1 MKRFYKQAA
10 VVDSDN
16 GYGIVL
22 DGRAVRTPAHKP
34 LTVPTRAL
42 ADAIAAE
49 WNAQGDKIDPRA
61 MPLTGLA
68 NAAIDRVAPDKSTF
82 AHGLAA
88 YGESDC
94 LAYRAEGPAALVA
107 RQEAAWDPI
116 LDWARQRYDVR
127 IETTASIIHKAQ
139 PAETLERLGAAVQT
153 MDAFH
158 LAGLSPL
165 VTISGSLIVALALA
179 ERAIDADT
187 AWTASHL
194 DELWQAE
201 TWGEDT
207 LAAEARAARRRDFE
221 AGSRFLEL
229 VSQLP

>member
-1 MKRFYKQAA
+1 MRRFYKQAA
-10 VVDSDN
+10 VTASED

-22 DGRAVRTPAHKP
+22 DGKAVRTPARNP
-34 LTVPTRAL
+34 LTVPTRPL
-42 ADAIAAE
+42 AEAIAAE
-49 WNAQGDKIDPRA
+49 WNVQGDKIDPRT

-68 NAAIDRVAPDKSTF
+68 NAAIDRVAPDKWAF
-82 AHGLAA
+82 ARGLAA

-94 LAYRAEGPAALVA
+94 LAYRAEGPAPLVA
-107 RQEAAWDPI
+107 RQQAAWDPI

-127 IETTASIIHKAQ
+127 IETTAGLIHKPQ
-139 PAETLERLGAAVQT
+139 LAETLERLSAAVQA

-179 ERAIDADT
+179 ERVIDADT

-194 DELWQAE
+194 DELWQTE
-201 TWGEDT
+201 QWGEDT
-207 LAAEARAARRRDFE
+207 LAAEARAVHRRDFE
-221 AGSRFLEL
+221 AGARFLEL
-229 VSQLP
+229 VSQPS

>member
-1 MKRFYKQAA
+1 MRRFYEQAA
-10 VVDSDN
+10 VTASED

-22 DGRAVRTPAHKP
+22 DGKAVRTPARNP
-34 LTVPTRAL
+34 LTVPSRPL

-49 WNAQGDKIDPRA
+49 WNAQGDKIDPRT

-68 NAAIDRVAPDKSTF
+68 NAAIDRIATDKPAF
-82 AHGLAA
+82 AGSLAA

-107 RQEAAWDPI
+107 RQQAAWDPI

-127 IETTASIIHKAQ
+127 IETTAGLIHKPQ
-139 PAETLERLGAAVQT
+139 PAETLERLGAAVQA

-165 VTISGSLIVALALA
+165 VTISGSVIVALALA

-201 TWGEDT
+201 LWGEDT
-207 LAAEARAARRRDFE
+207 LAAEARAVRRRDFE
-221 AGSRFLEL
+221 AGARFLEL
-229 VSQLP
+229 VSPPS